1 MSLSTVTGVTMIDT
15 RAGTGAM
22 TLPLTTDVPYRVIT
36 VKDIYGA
43 LALSSITLVTQ
54 GSDVFESGLST
65 MTLTNVYET
74 TTLYAGQSGYW
85 YIIGGSR
92 MAGASIGTLSTGVIQ
107 NPLRIGTLSSL
118 NTIQFPGIASN
129 YTGTII
135 AEQTTGVGTQELL
148 LFKASSISDQI
159 RLQTTGNIVFEAGA
173 SGRTWPNAP
182 ALATPTLYIA
192 GTTSNIGIGTATP
205 QTTLD
210 VVGTTR
216 SQTLSSFTLTVS
228 SINGTAPWQPS
239 FLLSTVQG
247 LGTASYISSSQ
258 LFSTVA
264 SLTSNIST
272 MIDTTE
278 LTSTVVGL
286 GTFGFISTVGLTYAI
301 ASTAQGLGTFG
312 YTSTNQ
318 LLSTTIG
325 IYAAITTGI
334 NVAVQPQFIST
345 VQGLGTAGYISSSQL
360 TSTVQG
366 LGSGFTG
373 STTYLSAAV
382 INVSTLN
389 TYYLSTTFAYISSLQ
404 VGTLNVGGASGY
416 VNIQDLIVST
426 VSAGQITASQSF
438 FSSLQVN
445 TISFGTGS
453 NVILPN
459 ILATSVST
467 IQVNTNSAYVNNL
480 YIGNNSTQSALLFP
494 GINNSYKNSAVA
506 EQNTGVG
513 TQELLFFRGSSIS
526 DQIRLQTTGNIVF
539 ETGVSARTWSTNTMA
554 ATPTLYIQGTT
565 SNIGI
570 GTNAPGA
577 TLDVVGTARATT
589 LSTLA
594 LNISSINGITLA
606 SLVTGGGAS
615 QPSIT
620 STIIGLGTFGYV
632 STSQLISTTAGLSLT
647 LQSISTSSALAASQ
661 YVIQGSL
668 NTNQT
673 ITSGSDNI
681 LGFATTGA
689 ANNNC
694 NFDPQGWWNPT
705 LSTMTPTLAGY
716 YLTTL
721 TVWWT
726 TAPGNA
732 QTNIQIRKNGNQ
744 EAIYQGPGMTYSGT
758 GQSQTI
764 TTLIPM
770 NGTSDN
776 ISFSAYTGNAGAN
789 SVQTNGT
796 FFNSI
801 LVLTGNINYSAGFVS
816 TSYLTTTLTSTLAG
830 LGNAGY
836 VSSSQLISTVTGLGT
851 GGAGQPSI
859 TSTITGLGTFGYI
872 SSSQLTSTVA
882 SLTSNISSMIDP
894 TELTSTIVG
903 LGTFGFIST
912 IGLTYAIASTAQGLG
927 TLGYTSTSQL
937 LSTTVGVYEAITT
950 SINTAVEPEFIST
963 VKGLGSSGYIS
974 TSQLTSTV
982 TGIATGSIEQPYLT
996 STVIGLGSLGYISSS
1011 QLQNY
1016 FSSFSTSLAVNFI
1029 TSSLTASS
1037 ISALDGFVSSLT
1049 VNSLTFGN
1057 NTGYI
1062 SFGDIVPT
1070 SVSTLI
1076 LYTGQEYATSIV
1088 ASSIQTGSLYLS
1100 TDRLFMS
1107 SGSLSLNGST
1117 ILYQTSLQSTVLG
1130 LGTLGYISSSQ
1141 LQSTVSGVGSITQSY
1156 LTSTT
1161 TGLGTIGYISSSQLT
1176 STVAG
1181 LTSNISSMIDT
1192 TELTSTIVGLGTFG
1206 FISTFGLT
1214 YAIASTAQGL
1224 GTFGYTSTSQL
1235 LSTTVGVYAAIT
1247 TSINTAVE
1255 PGFISTVAGLGTAG
1269 YISSSQLTS
1278 TVQGLGTGGA
1288 SQPSITSTITGLG
1301 TFGYISSSQLTS
1313 TVASFNTLISN
1324 TGGGGISLY
1333 NLTSTVTGL
1342 TSVFRVNVFD
1352 I

>member
-577 TLDVVGTARATT
+577 TLDVVGTARAITV
-589 LSTLA
+589 STVA
-594 LNISSINGITLA
+594 LNVSSINGTTLFQQSYLISSIDGLGTLGYISSSQLTSTVA
-606 SLVTGGGAS
+606 GLGTVGGGAS

-620 STIIGLGTFGYV
+620 STITGLGTFGYISSSQLTSTVAGLGTGGGVTQPYITSTIIGLGTFGY
-632 STSQLISTTAGLSLT
+632 I
-647 LQSISTSSALAASQ
+647 
-661 YVIQGSL
+661 
-668 NTNQT
+668 
-673 ITSGSDNI
+673 
-681 LGFATTGA
+681 
-689 ANNNC
+689 
-694 NFDPQGWWNPT
+694 
-705 LSTMTPTLAGY
+705 
-716 YLTTL
+716 
-721 TVWWT
+721 
-726 TAPGNA
+726 
-732 QTNIQIRKNGNQ
+732 
-744 EAIYQGPGMTYSGT
+744 
-758 GQSQTI
+758 
-764 TTLIPM
+764 
-770 NGTSDN
+770 
-776 ISFSAYTGNAGAN
+776 
-789 SVQTNGT
+789 
-796 FFNSI
+796 
-801 LVLTGNINYSAGFVS
+801 
-816 TSYLTTTLTSTLAG
+816 
-830 LGNAGY
+830 
-836 VSSSQLISTVTGLGT
+836 SSSQLTSTVAGLAT
-851 GGAGQPSI
+851 EGAGQPYI

-937 LSTTVGVYEAITT
+937 LSTTIGVYAAITT